1 MHVPLCFSY
10 IKQLLV
16 RHLLRTRSSLVIA
29 IVDHGEVTPVI
40 VVILPPIVIP
50 LIIVAVTVREI
61 SLQNV

>member
-40 VVILPPIVIP
+40 VVILPPIIIP
-50 LIIVAVTVREI
+50 LIVVTITVREI

>member
-50 LIIVAVTVREI
+50 LIVVTIAVREI

>member
-1 MHVPLCFSY
+1 MHAPLCFSY

-16 RHLLRTRSSLVIA
+16 RHLLRARSSLVIA

-40 VVILPPIVIP
+40 VVILPPIVIS
-50 LIIVAVTVREI
+50 LIVVAIAVREI